1 MTEPPELDL
10 SGIRPLVGTRTVEQT
25 LALELHDAIVK
36 GRLPPG
42 TRLPYRELA
51 SQFGVSVTPV
61 RIALRELIEAGLIE
75 SRPHGG
81 ARVAPLSVGELEEI
95 YTARIGFEAWLAK
108 TGAEALEEA
117 DLVELEAALRGVEA
131 TARTGDVNPYLNA
144 AWKHRVVCYR
154 AAGRPAILDRV
165 QTLFERSHRYNWLT
179 LGDDGRL
186 DESRAS
192 AHEFDAACRARDG
205 ERARAVL
212 RQILDRSLE
221 HLVERF
227 ADGDHRELR
236 ERVATAN

>member
-1 MTEPPELDL
+1 VTEPPGLDL
-10 SGIRPLVGTRTVEQT
+10 SGIRPLAGTRTVEQT
-25 LALELHDAIVK
+25 LALELHDAIVT

-81 ARVAPLSVGELEEI
+81 ARVAPLSIGELEEI

-108 TGAEALEEA
+108 TGAEALKEA
-117 DLVELEAALRGVEA
+117 DLVQLERALRGVEA
-131 TARTGDVNPYLNA
+131 AAQSGDVNPYLAA
-144 AWKHRVVCYR
+144 AWKHRLVCYR
-154 AAGRPAILDRV
+154 AADRPALLGRV
-165 QTLFERSHRYNWLT
+165 ETLFERSHRYNWLT

-192 AHEFDAACRARDG
+192 AHDFDAACRARDG
-205 ERARAVL
+205 EQARAVL
-212 RQILDRSLE
+212 RRILDRTLE

-227 ADGDHRELR
+227 ADGDHGQPR
-236 ERVATAN
+236 ERTSARS